1 LSQTPVSCW
10 RSVFCPRKPLSILSF
25 RVIVILIPYLF
36 VSSCGL
42 GYFLFSEE
50 EEIFNFYFGV
60 GQAHSLAKLWLKRWL
75 VGL

>member
-1 LSQTPVSCW
+1 
-10 RSVFCPRKPLSILSF
+10 
-25 RVIVILIPYLF
+25 